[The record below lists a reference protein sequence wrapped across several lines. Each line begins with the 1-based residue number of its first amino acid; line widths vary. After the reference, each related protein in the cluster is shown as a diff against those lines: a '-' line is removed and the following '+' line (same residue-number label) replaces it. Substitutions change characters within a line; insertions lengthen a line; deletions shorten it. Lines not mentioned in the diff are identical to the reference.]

1 MAPSAAGRA
10 ARGSAHGVPWFHV
23 RTISAVREGGSPRRV
38 LSSAVPFSAGI
49 PRRARARRLA
59 LPQWGREAYETAG
72 STVELIAGARSRQ
85 RTVSRADIA
94 LASSSKRWDS
104 CEATLDAVT
113 ANLGRTAADLPRLV
127 RDSGQP

>member
-10 ARGSAHGVPWFHV
+10 ARGLRTGFHV
-23 RTISAVREGGSPRRV
+23 RTISAVRDGGSPRRV
-38 LSSAVPFSAGI
+38 FSSAVSFSAGI

-59 LPQWGREAYETAG
+59 LPQWGREAYETAR

-85 RTVSRADIA
+85 RTVSRADDTVQ
-94 LASSSKRWDS
+94 ASSSKRWDS